1 MKRKYNFQ
9 IHCAEDD
16 RVIEQLKQ
24 NFPNTDFA
32 TNFDGEYLRV
42 KILDKNILKKIL
54 DFLKNSMGYRFL
66 MDLFGID
73 YLRLLEENQNKRFK
87 VVYNLYSYEKNH
99 RIFIEIP
106 LSEEEAELE
115 SVVDLW
121 NAANWFEREVYDM
134 YGIRFNNHP
143 NLKRILMYEGF
154 EGHPL
159 RKDYPINKRQPI
171 IGPVD

>member
-1 MKRKYNFQ
+1 MSDRQ
-9 IHCAEDD
+9 IRCAEDEK
-16 RVIEQLKQ
+16 VIERLKS
-24 NFPNTDFA
+24 NFPGLNFVI
-32 TNFDGEYLRV
+32 NFDGEYLRACV
-42 KILDKNILKKIL
+42 FDKSILKPL
-54 DFLKNSMGYRFL
+54 LSYLKNSMQYKFL

-73 YLRLLEENQNKRFK
+73 YLRILEQNFSKRFK

-106 LSEEEAELE
+106 LSESEIELE
-115 SVVDLW
+115 SVTDLW
-121 NAANWFEREVYDM
+121 DSANWFEREVYDM
-134 YGIRFNNHP
+134 YGIKFKNHP

-171 IGPVD
+171 IGAVD